1 MGPDDITAIHPPAW
15 GRRRWPSHQFGCL
28 ATFDLHVHVGTPSRC
43 PARSPFSAC
52 RPTHLFGGIPSD
64 VGTRLW
70 PQPLWFMSPRVGAR
84 PNLSVGQAFITCPA
98 SRLPAR
104 GRDQASAPA
113 APRRAG
119 FGPLALCEG
128 TTRYAPELR
137 NRPCISIHPPAQ
149 GTIPEQTRQ
158 NGEKQAFPPCS
169 HAREG
174 PGVLQRPP
182 ILAAFQSTSPR
193 RVRRCRE
200 LLGLAAAVI
209 QPPAPARGATVT
221 HQTALSSSIYF
232 SPYTRGATIPAI
244 RPSRYAAH
252 FNPHTHMGCNLP
264 YNHQIG
270 GG

>member
-1 MGPDDITAIHPPAW
+1 MP
-15 GRRRWPSHQFGCL
+15 
-28 ATFDLHVHVGTPSRC
+28 
-43 PARSPFSAC
+43 
-52 RPTHLFGGIPSD
+52 
-64 VGTRLW
+64 
-70 PQPLWFMSPRVGAR
+70 PRVGAR
-84 PNLSVGQAFITCPA
+84 PDLSVGQAFITCPA
-98 SRLPAR
+98 SRLPAW

-113 APRRAG
+113 VPRRAD

-137 NRPCISIHPPAQ
+137 DRPCISIHPPAQ
-149 GTIPEQTRQ
+149 GTTPEQTRQ
-158 NGEKQAFPPCS
+158 NREKQAFPSRS
-169 HAREG
+169 HARDG
-174 PGVLQRPP
+174 SGVFQRPP

-193 RVRRCRE
+193 RIRRCRN

-209 QPPAPARGATVT
+209 QPPAPERDVT
-221 HQTALSSSIYF
+221 IAHQTALSLSIYF

-252 FNPHTHMGCNLP
+252 FNPRTHMGCNLP